1 MTEFLLDTHIWFWY
15 LIGSDRLPTGLRNLL
30 DTPQQVSWLSPISVW
45 EVGMLATR
53 GRIQLHAEL
62 RQWVVQ
68 ARQQFPLRDAPL
80 NLEVA
85 LTSRE
90 ITLPH
95 RDPADHF
102 VERPVRVE
110 NDDQGILR
118 SARLGLGASDEH
130 AIIRQH
136 QEIAASIVPPS
147 EIVEYSAIRAPRG
160 IE

>member
-15 LIGSDRLPTGLRNLL
+15 LIGSDRLPPGLRDLL

-45 EVGMLATR
+45 EVGILAAR
-53 GRIQLHAEL
+53 GRIQLNAEL

-68 ARQQFPLRDAPL
+68 ARQQFPLQDAPL

-102 VERPVRVE
+102 
-110 NDDQGILR
+110 
-118 SARLGLGASDEH
+118 
-130 AIIRQH
+130 
-136 QEIAASIVPPS
+136 IAATAIVYSLTLLTIDQHLTQAEWLPTRS
-147 EIVEYSAIRAPRG
+147 E
-160 IE
+160 

>member
-15 LIGSDRLPTGLRNLL
+15 LIGSDRLPTGLRDLL

-45 EVGMLATR
+45 EVGMLTAR
-53 GRIQLHAEL
+53 GRIQLHVEL

-68 ARQQFPLRDAPL
+68 ARQQFPLQDAPL

-90 ITLPH
+90 ITPPH

-102 VERPVRVE
+102 IAATAIVY
-110 NDDQGILR
+110 DLTLLTIDQHLTQAEWLPTR
-118 SARLGLGASDEH
+118 SA
-130 AIIRQH
+130 
-136 QEIAASIVPPS
+136 
-147 EIVEYSAIRAPRG
+147 
-160 IE
+160 

>member
-15 LIGSDRLPTGLRNLL
+15 LIGSDRLPRGLRNLL

-62 RQWVVQ
+62 RQWVSQ
-68 ARQQFPLRDAPL
+68 ARQQFSLQDAPL

-85 LTSRE
+85 LTSKE
-90 ITLPH
+90 IMLPH

-102 VERPVRVE
+102 
-110 NDDQGILR
+110 
-118 SARLGLGASDEH
+118 
-130 AIIRQH
+130 
-136 QEIAASIVPPS
+136 IAATAIVYGLTLLTVDQHLTQAKWLPTLS
-147 EIVEYSAIRAPRG
+147 E
-160 IE
+160 

>member
-1 MTEFLLDTHIWFWY
+1 VTEFLLDTHIWFWY

-53 GRIQLHAEL
+53 GRIRLHAEL

-68 ARQQFPLRDAPL
+68 ARQQFSLQDAPL

-102 VERPVRVE
+102 
-110 NDDQGILR
+110 
-118 SARLGLGASDEH
+118 
-130 AIIRQH
+130 
-136 QEIAASIVPPS
+136 IAATAIVYDLTLLTVDQHLTQAEWLPTRS
-147 EIVEYSAIRAPRG
+147 E
-160 IE
+160 

>member
-15 LIGSDRLPTGLRNLL
+15 LIGSDRLPMGLRDLL

-45 EVGMLATR
+45 EVGMLAAR

-68 ARQQFPLRDAPL
+68 ARQQFPLQDAPL

-90 ITLPH
+90 VTLPH

-102 VERPVRVE
+102 
-110 NDDQGILR
+110 
-118 SARLGLGASDEH
+118 
-130 AIIRQH
+130 
-136 QEIAASIVPPS
+136 IAATAIVYDLTLLTVDQHLTQAEWLPTRS
-147 EIVEYSAIRAPRG
+147 E
-160 IE
+160 

>member
-30 DTPQQVSWLSPISVW
+30 DTPQQVRWLSPISVW
-45 EVGMLATR
+45 EVGMLAAR
-53 GRIQLHAEL
+53 GRIQLHVEL

-68 ARQQFPLRDAPL
+68 ARQQFSLQDAPL

-102 VERPVRVE
+102 
-110 NDDQGILR
+110 
-118 SARLGLGASDEH
+118 
-130 AIIRQH
+130 
-136 QEIAASIVPPS
+136 IAATAIVYDLTLLTIDQRLTQAEWLPTRS
-147 EIVEYSAIRAPRG
+147 V
-160 IE
+160 

>member
-1 MTEFLLDTHIWFWY
+1 VTEFLLDTHIWFWY
-15 LIGSDRLPTGLRNLL
+15 LIGSDRLPTGLRDLL

-45 EVGMLATR
+45 EIGMLAAR

-68 ARQQFPLRDAPL
+68 ARQQFPLQDAPL

-90 ITLPH
+90 IMLPH

-102 VERPVRVE
+102 
-110 NDDQGILR
+110 
-118 SARLGLGASDEH
+118 
-130 AIIRQH
+130 
-136 QEIAASIVPPS
+136 IAATAIVYDLTLLTVDQHLTQAEWLPTRS
-147 EIVEYSAIRAPRG
+147 E
-160 IE
+160 

>member
-15 LIGSDRLPTGLRNLL
+15 LIGSDRLPTGLRDLL

-45 EVGMLATR
+45 EIGMLAAR

-68 ARQQFPLRDAPL
+68 ARQQFPLQDAPL

-90 ITLPH
+90 IMLPH

-102 VERPVRVE
+102 
-110 NDDQGILR
+110 
-118 SARLGLGASDEH
+118 
-130 AIIRQH
+130 
-136 QEIAASIVPPS
+136 IAATAIVYDLTLLTVDQHLTQAEWLPTRS
-147 EIVEYSAIRAPRG
+147 E
-160 IE
+160 

>member
-15 LIGSDRLPTGLRNLL
+15 LTGSDRLPTGLRDLL
-30 DTPQQVSWLSPISVW
+30 DTPQQVSCLSPISVW

-53 GRIQLHAEL
+53 GRIQLYAEL

-90 ITLPH
+90 ITLPRARH
-95 RDPADHF
+95 NMLDAKAPA
-102 VERPVRVE
+102 RR
-110 NDDQGILR
+110 GMK
-118 SARLGLGASDEH
+118 SARRPSRFTTAVGSKLECT
-130 AIIRQH
+130 RR
-136 QEIAASIVPPS
+136 AAL
-147 EIVEYSAIRAPRG
+147 RKGR
-160 IE
+160 

>member
-15 LIGSDRLPTGLRNLL
+15 LIGSDRLPTGLRDLL

-45 EVGMLATR
+45 EVGMLAAR
-53 GRIQLHAEL
+53 GRMQLHVEL

-68 ARQQFPLRDAPL
+68 ARQQFPLQDAPL

-102 VERPVRVE
+102 IAATAIVY
-110 NDDQGILR
+110 DLTLLTIDQHLTQAEWLPTR
-118 SARLGLGASDEH
+118 SA
-130 AIIRQH
+130 
-136 QEIAASIVPPS
+136 
-147 EIVEYSAIRAPRG
+147 
-160 IE
+160 

>member
-1 MTEFLLDTHIWFWY
+1 VTELLLDTHIWFWY

-53 GRIQLHAEL
+53 GRIRLHAEL

-68 ARQQFPLRDAPL
+68 ARQRFSLQDAPL

-85 LTSRE
+85 LTSRA

-102 VERPVRVE
+102 
-110 NDDQGILR
+110 
-118 SARLGLGASDEH
+118 
-130 AIIRQH
+130 
-136 QEIAASIVPPS
+136 IAATAIVYDLTLLTVDQHLTQAEWLPTRS
-147 EIVEYSAIRAPRG
+147 E
-160 IE
+160 

>member
-1 MTEFLLDTHIWFWY
+1 VTELLLDTHIWFWY

-45 EVGMLATR
+45 EVGMLAAR

-62 RQWVVQ
+62 RQWMVQ
-68 ARQQFPLRDAPL
+68 ARQQFPLQDALL

-85 LTSRE
+85 LTSRD

-102 VERPVRVE
+102 
-110 NDDQGILR
+110 
-118 SARLGLGASDEH
+118 
-130 AIIRQH
+130 
-136 QEIAASIVPPS
+136 IAATAIVYNLTLLTVDQHLTRAEWLPTRS
-147 EIVEYSAIRAPRG
+147 E
-160 IE
+160 

>member
-1 MTEFLLDTHIWFWY
+1 MGIIQAAWGKEDRKNKRPFQAPRRHGSARDVAGVPRAAHREEGAGRTAPGLLQ
-15 LIGSDRLPTGLRNLL
+15 
-30 DTPQQVSWLSPISVW
+30 TPF
-45 EVGMLATR
+45 GMLATR

-102 VERPVRVE
+102 VERSVRVE

-130 AIIRQH
+130 AIICLSYTSLRRRP
-136 QEIAASIVPPS
+136 A
-147 EIVEYSAIRAPRG
+147 RANHC
-160 IE
+160 